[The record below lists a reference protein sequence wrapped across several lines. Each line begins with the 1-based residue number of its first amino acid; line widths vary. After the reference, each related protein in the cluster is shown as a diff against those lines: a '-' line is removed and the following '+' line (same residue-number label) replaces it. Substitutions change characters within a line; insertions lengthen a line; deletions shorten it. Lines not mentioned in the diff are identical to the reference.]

1 MGEMLCLEQIEAG
14 LGSIKLHDLQ
24 FDPQKINE
32 KLVGSPVLVKHMH
45 ILHATISIPLINWNE
60 NCKLKLEDLELVLEV
75 NNNVNIGDA
84 KTDVELLASI
94 VNGADSIFED
104 GLKKMISEEEDNSK
118 RSKKVLIQF
127 LEQLFFGAEVEI
139 INAAIRLEA
148 RDEQQASMQHKR
160 AGLAVLCPRFYYHNP
175 PSTSTEPTELHKVV
189 TITGLRIGLW
199 DLSAHG
205 QGDSVSASSML
216 TEAAV
221 RQRLT
226 TLFTTSHDIQCDV
239 KLQIEKK
246 FQPRSREEVTSRDN
260 KSSVTNERKT
270 IKRVD
275 LQCDVNEVHC
285 CLNPKQM
292 HRVLELLT
300 AVTAST
306 ASSAS
311 ATPSHSRNIAGT
323 ARKQTRNNM
332 HLSASPN
339 DKYMFQSYVPDYV
352 DNSDD
357 EYTSFSEGEEDDED
371 DDMDQVWFKAAEDIA
386 NNNNGHRDN
395 HANQMS
401 EDGAEDDD
409 TVIISAQ
416 LIKSRFPDD
425 IDEFKDV
432 DDDELNDVMGSSADK
447 LMIDKAKIDWS
458 VRLNMQCI
466 SVSLLYDSYHSPK
479 VLNTLNVHAAHHA
492 LTHDHLHMLVQ
503 QFNIHV
509 DHTGSNRA
517 IDLHIGDIS
526 VTEHFFKVQ
535 HNVVES
541 DIHSSRSSEFTD
553 VLHDEDL
560 NSEPTDNHIVRHLL
574 RVESPLEGPNTLQRS
589 HHGPALVLNIST
601 TRGLQ
606 SVKAQLAPFRLE
618 IDVDLPNRLD
628 NWLHALEGWSKERAV
643 KSAPSPATPAQR
655 INSRP
660 SSYKS
665 TSGSF
670 KSAPRSWSST
680 SNKSE
685 ELSDRA
691 EELMNELK
699 ISGEFLRIVIK
710 FPHREEKHESSV
722 NSQFR
727 RDARTRREALVLE
740 LINPQVRCHSIVNH
754 PSVQYHFHFDQL
766 TAYLARNH
774 EDKMTGWRQILEI
787 HQLSS
792 SSEATEPVTLT
803 LLSAASNAPAH
814 PAKPR
819 EGDNKEPWQ
828 QWRQHYDGP
837 FQSVMTVTEGLIL
850 NSKTETMDPVPVLLP
865 VDELIA
871 WKGSTMESCR
881 LVLTLTF
888 PHVTVDLARSDYALL
903 MELIESLLLSVQQ
916 YSNSVAVTREESPA
930 IASAVDSLSTAA
942 VMLHIKSGEV
952 VLHHES
958 EGPHEPS
965 YSYGLEVDGVQLF
978 TVSGYKGSTKGYM
991 TFAMDTL
998 TAVDNRRDRELLAYK
1013 SQRSGLKLKGRDV
1026 LSITSASD
1034 TRANQQLHSVMLINI
1049 AELLLKQTDFTWLT
1063 NLTHYVTRPSLLPEV
1078 ASADQLFVT
1087 LDDVTWQ
1094 IIHPNKCAGVLTAQ
1108 SLKLAHRTSRP
1119 ATPAQNASYAALANH
1134 LTLFVLANTDH
1145 AKPVPYHT
1153 IFSTREE
1160 DTQLSYQ
1167 QRVHEYWRTCGYVP
1181 VAHQDFTELSATSQ
1195 SKGPG
1200 FQLKVSNNQLTV
1212 DTCVD
1217 SFKAL
1222 QTFISSLLADTSVAS
1237 GPSPNSSP
1245 IEVQTGPNNNNLSE
1259 SASDVNVHTP
1269 SSQSLLG
1276 DSVREDYVEDEKQ
1289 DEGYVIFALDE
1300 SDVIT
1305 PVTQPL
1311 TSVPLL
1317 HSQSMGSVSRRDSDV
1332 KSVAQNKNNVAP
1344 RSEGAVQWL
1353 SEDQQ
1358 LVLVPDY
1365 LDQISRD
1372 EEDFVFKLPAH
1383 YPNPISSIS
1392 LIDIKV
1398 CWNLHS
1404 GHDWGRLAK
1413 RGPALMQLS
1422 LDKLT
1427 FQQLYFAVDANA
1439 PLTDDTE
1446 HPAWRINLAVHDVV
1460 VYDLHPSSSWNK
1472 FLCHNVKIARP
1483 HFNAPMLSTV
1493 LQARQRTPTS
1503 LAYHWKLSILP
1514 LRLNIDQDTLGFLN
1528 EYFTEVL
1535 DSQHVTESAAL
1546 SDEELPWIESVE
1558 VLPIRALVDV
1568 KVKEVSQVRSQALSV
1583 LSTENAQLDIK
1594 RIRIS
1599 DVRGW
1604 SAVMHAVASE
1614 ATRQLLRQAPGQ
1626 YLAGLRGLPHYLS
1639 HLSSAVSGLVLVPW
1653 QEYSKSGN
1661 VSQGFVKAWTNFARE
1676 LTVGSADL
1684 AGRAMV
1690 DASALLDRL
1699 LGDSSEPH
1707 SAQSAVPGDKRPS
1720 KYAGLPSNTTEGL
1733 QGAWESMTRELKTAK
1748 DRLFVVPM
1756 REYKQRGTQGLL
1768 RSVVK
1773 GVPVAIVKPLI
1784 GTTEGLGK
1792 VFLGVRNSIDKNQ
1805 KLDSDNKYGTK

>member
-1 MGEMLCLEQIEAG
+1 LWSFIISYIHKNCFFF
-14 LGSIKLHDLQ
+14 KL
-24 FDPQKINE
+24 
-32 KLVGSPVLVKHMH
+32 
-45 ILHATISIPLINWNE
+45 
-60 NCKLKLEDLELVLEV
+60 
-75 NNNVNIGDA
+75 DA

-199 DLSAHG
+199 DLGAQG

-479 VLNTLNVHAAHHA
+479 VLNTLNAHAAHHA

-727 RDARTRREALVLE
+727 R
-740 LINPQVRCHSIVNH
+740 
-754 PSVQYHFHFDQL
+754 
-766 TAYLARNH
+766 
-774 EDKMTGWRQILEI
+774 
-787 HQLSS
+787 
-792 SSEATEPVTLT
+792 
-803 LLSAASNAPAH
+803 
-814 PAKPR
+814 
-819 EGDNKEPWQ
+819 
-828 QWRQHYDGP
+828 
-837 FQSVMTVTEGLIL
+837 
-850 NSKTETMDPVPVLLP
+850 
-865 VDELIA
+865 
-871 WKGSTMESCR
+871 
-881 LVLTLTF
+881 
-888 PHVTVDLARSDYALL
+888 
-903 MELIESLLLSVQQ
+903 
-916 YSNSVAVTREESPA
+916 
-930 IASAVDSLSTAA
+930 
-942 VMLHIKSGEV
+942 
-952 VLHHES
+952 
-958 EGPHEPS
+958 
-965 YSYGLEVDGVQLF
+965 
-978 TVSGYKGSTKGYM
+978 
-991 TFAMDTL
+991 
-998 TAVDNRRDRELLAYK
+998 
-1013 SQRSGLKLKGRDV
+1013 
-1026 LSITSASD
+1026 
-1034 TRANQQLHSVMLINI
+1034 
-1049 AELLLKQTDFTWLT
+1049 
-1063 NLTHYVTRPSLLPEV
+1063 
-1078 ASADQLFVT
+1078 
-1087 LDDVTWQ
+1087 
-1094 IIHPNKCAGVLTAQ
+1094 
-1108 SLKLAHRTSRP
+1108 
-1119 ATPAQNASYAALANH
+1119 
-1134 LTLFVLANTDH
+1134 
-1145 AKPVPYHT
+1145 
-1153 IFSTREE
+1153 
-1160 DTQLSYQ
+1160 
-1167 QRVHEYWRTCGYVP
+1167 
-1181 VAHQDFTELSATSQ
+1181 
-1195 SKGPG
+1195 
-1200 FQLKVSNNQLTV
+1200 
-1212 DTCVD
+1212 
-1217 SFKAL
+1217 
-1222 QTFISSLLADTSVAS
+1222 
-1237 GPSPNSSP
+1237 
-1245 IEVQTGPNNNNLSE
+1245 
-1259 SASDVNVHTP
+1259 
-1269 SSQSLLG
+1269 
-1276 DSVREDYVEDEKQ
+1276 
-1289 DEGYVIFALDE
+1289 
-1300 SDVIT
+1300 
-1305 PVTQPL
+1305 
-1311 TSVPLL
+1311 
-1317 HSQSMGSVSRRDSDV
+1317 
-1332 KSVAQNKNNVAP
+1332 
-1344 RSEGAVQWL
+1344 
-1353 SEDQQ
+1353 
-1358 LVLVPDY
+1358 
-1365 LDQISRD
+1365 
-1372 EEDFVFKLPAH
+1372 
-1383 YPNPISSIS
+1383 
-1392 LIDIKV
+1392 
-1398 CWNLHS
+1398 
-1404 GHDWGRLAK
+1404 
-1413 RGPALMQLS
+1413 
-1422 LDKLT
+1422 
-1427 FQQLYFAVDANA
+1427 
-1439 PLTDDTE
+1439 
-1446 HPAWRINLAVHDVV
+1446 
-1460 VYDLHPSSSWNK
+1460 
-1472 FLCHNVKIARP
+1472 
-1483 HFNAPMLSTV
+1483 
-1493 LQARQRTPTS
+1493 
-1503 LAYHWKLSILP
+1503 
-1514 LRLNIDQDTLGFLN
+1514 
-1528 EYFTEVL
+1528 
-1535 DSQHVTESAAL
+1535 
-1546 SDEELPWIESVE
+1546 
-1558 VLPIRALVDV
+1558 
-1568 KVKEVSQVRSQALSV
+1568 
-1583 LSTENAQLDIK
+1583 
-1594 RIRIS
+1594 
-1599 DVRGW
+1599 
-1604 SAVMHAVASE
+1604 
-1614 ATRQLLRQAPGQ
+1614 
-1626 YLAGLRGLPHYLS
+1626 
-1639 HLSSAVSGLVLVPW
+1639 
-1653 QEYSKSGN
+1653 
-1661 VSQGFVKAWTNFARE
+1661 
-1676 LTVGSADL
+1676 
-1684 AGRAMV
+1684 
-1690 DASALLDRL
+1690 
-1699 LGDSSEPH
+1699 
-1707 SAQSAVPGDKRPS
+1707 
-1720 KYAGLPSNTTEGL
+1720 
-1733 QGAWESMTRELKTAK
+1733 
-1748 DRLFVVPM
+1748 
-1756 REYKQRGTQGLL
+1756 
-1768 RSVVK
+1768 
-1773 GVPVAIVKPLI
+1773 
-1784 GTTEGLGK
+1784 
-1792 VFLGVRNSIDKNQ
+1792 
-1805 KLDSDNKYGTK
+1805 